1 MSKIRSMAPWTNPAH
16 VPWHME
22 GQRVPRVDGQQWKTD
37 ANLRALGSGIS
48 SIVGGGLIAFAYVYR
63 CACKARATSGL
74 FNSEWVLPS
83 YHARFLAHMCLCMY
97 TDPWFC
103 HNPFFPEATMTSTL
117 AAAIGVG
124 TSIGPSASLLD
135 NTFHSGQWLIYI
147 YIYIYNHFMIK
158 RSKLLSL
165 PPSSTPLMKPC
176 RNGLDGIRTLNQL
189 ILIDRLFFLDEGWRY
204 SWLAPCP
211 KQAGHLPMPTCMTCF
226 CLFKSVLILP
236 ILHLFGVCLYPP
248 FWSGIL
254 LVSVT
259 GVVRNWCLVW

>member
-1 MSKIRSMAPWTNPAH
+1 MGVA
-16 VPWHME
+16 
-22 GQRVPRVDGQQWKTD
+22 QLPRPIFG
-37 ANLRALGSGIS
+37 
-48 SIVGGGLIAFAYVYR
+48 AYVSLHVYR
-63 CACKARATSGL
+63 PMVLSQSLFPWGDYDVYIGRNWVWDKHWAKRIAARQY
-74 FNSEWVLPS
+74 LPFRS
-83 YHARFLAHMCLCMY
+83 VI
-97 TDPWFC
+97 D
-103 HNPFFPEATMTSTL
+103 
-117 AAAIGVG
+117 
-124 TSIGPSASLLD
+124 
-135 NTFHSGQWLIYI
+135 IYI
-147 YIYIYNHFMIK
+147 YTYIIFYDKKN
-158 RSKLLSL
+158 KLLSL

-189 ILIDRLFFLDEGWRY
+189 ILIDRLFFLDEGWRF